1 MLRRTFQFV
10 ETEQEA
16 KELCESI
23 QKNQNS
29 YRKQFHK
36 PSYTPWE
43 SSDHKEHLFVVW
55 YAI

>member
-1 MLRRTFQFV
+1 MVRLTFQFV
-10 ETEQEA
+10 ETEQQA
-16 KELCESI
+16 KELCKTI

-43 SSDHKEHLFVVW
+43 SSDHKEHAFVVW
-55 YAI
+55 YVA

>member
-1 MLRRTFQFV
+1 MVRLTFQFV
-10 ETEQEA
+10 DTENEA
-16 KELCESI
+16 KELCKTI

-43 SSDHKEHLFVVW
+43 SSDRKEHAFVVW
-55 YAI
+55 YVI